1 MRSST
6 DVKTKVFIV
15 CKTIII
21 FKQMKVV
28 VVVGGLFEM
37 NSWMFARCQN
47 LKKFEKMGGKNICHL
62 RKFLKGV
69 ENIMSIVWGG

>member
-15 CKTIII
+15 YKTIII

-28 VVVGGLFEM
+28 VVVGGMLFEM
-37 NSWMFARCQN
+37 NYWMIAR
-47 LKKFEKMGGKNICHL
+47 
-62 RKFLKGV
+62 
-69 ENIMSIVWGG
+69 S

>member
-15 CKTIII
+15 YKTIII

-28 VVVGGLFEM
+28 VVVGGVFFFILFCY
-37 NSWMFARCQN
+37 F
-47 LKKFEKMGGKNICHL
+47 
-62 RKFLKGV
+62 
-69 ENIMSIVWGG
+69 

>member
-37 NSWMFARCQN
+37 NSWMFARCQS
-47 LKKFEKMGGKNICHL
+47 LKKFEKKWVGKI
-62 RKFLKGV
+62 FV
-69 ENIMSIVWGG
+69 IQENS

>member
-6 DVKTKVFIV
+6 DVKTKLFIV
-15 CKTIII
+15 YKIIII

-28 VVVGGLFEM
+28 VVGGCYLKWILGCLLGVKIWKNLEKKKRVG
-37 NSWMFARCQN
+37 
-47 LKKFEKMGGKNICHL
+47 KI
-62 RKFLKGV
+62 GV